1 MISFV
6 IRTSVRRNR
15 RQVATMR
22 TSSLAVLLLLFCG
35 CSPGIAPS
43 PSTDTVATTS
53 SRPAAESPS
62 NEDAPQPRPDH
73 IFIAAFEAST
83 RVKSRADYVCD
94 GTDDHVDIQAAIDS
108 LPEQS
113 GEQFGVSGG
122 TVELSAG
129 SFRLGGSIHCQDKV
143 VNLLGNGMS
152 STELTL
158 QDGIHDDVVVVGT
171 GTKQGLPSGRI
182 AQLSING
189 NGEKQEKGSG
199 IRVFA
204 GLRLTIEEVRVS
216 NCKETGVFLQGTSV
230 EIRPAI
236 GTIENCHIDYNR
248 KHGVHIG
255 AGIEGWILQGNRI
268 NDNGTHGKPYHGV
281 YIEAIHGKVES
292 GPAGAANAF
301 IIANNVLWQNRS
313 VQICINGGGHG
324 GAHIVISGNVMLSS
338 PLENIK
344 LYAGTHLVSVTGNS
358 IHSASESAIGA
369 APHITLEDASY
380 CTISANVFSSASHGL
395 PSPAMIKAGAKP
407 GKLVAVPGPSGILI
421 ETGGSNHNRF
431 VGNTIAGQV
440 TTVTLVGADSVSDR
454 KVTAKKK

>member
-1 MISFV
+1 MKASP
-6 IRTSVRRNR
+6 
-15 RQVATMR
+15 
-22 TSSLAVLLLLFCG
+22 LVLLLLTFSGCG
-35 CSPGIAPS
+35 PATKPETPTSQTPEPATAAPAPRVPES
-43 PSTDTVATTS
+43 AQGVSGDT
-53 SRPAAESPS
+53 
-62 NEDAPQPRPDH
+62 PRPGPAN
-73 IFIAAFEAST
+73 IFIAAADSSARF
-83 RVKSRADYVCD
+83 KSRADYVCD
-94 GTDDHVDIQAAIDS
+94 GTDDHVEIQAAIDS
-108 LPEQS
+108 LSEQR

-129 SFRLGGSIHCQDKV
+129 SFRLGGSIHCHDKV
-143 VNLLGNGMS
+143 VNLVGNGMS
-152 STELTL
+152 STELIL

-236 GTIENCHIDYNR
+236 GTIENCHIGYNR

-255 AGIEGWILQGNRI
+255 AGIEGWILRGNRI

-369 APHITLEDASY
+369 APHITLEDAYY
-380 CTISANVFSSASHGL
+380 CTISANVFSSPSRGL
-395 PSPAMIKAGAKP
+395 PSPAMVKAGAKP

-440 TTVTLVGADSVSDR
+440 TGVTLVGADSVSDR